1 MRKVRKTKKVAAILG
16 GVASVGAVAIGSV
29 GLASVGL
36 PSGPASAG
44 PPGFSTSST
53 SFVCQGNNPNNC
65 KTPNNTDNNGTV
77 EVSVTTSGPKGA
89 LKNSNTPPPV
99 GTTAEQCGPGK
110 KKCG

>member
-1 MRKVRKTKKVAAILG
+1 MRKVKKVKKVAAILG

-36 PSGPASAG
+36 PSGPAHAG

-53 SFVCQGNNPNNC
+53 SFVCQGNNPNEC
-65 KTPNNTDNNGTV
+65 KTPNNPDNNGQV
-77 EVSVTTSGPKGA
+77 VVSVTTSGPKGA

-99 GTTAEQCGPGK
+99 GSTAEQCGPGK

>member
-1 MRKVRKTKKVAAILG
+1 MRKVKKVKKVAAILG

-29 GLASVGL
+29 GLASVGF
-36 PSGPASAG
+36 PSGPANAG

-53 SFVCQGNNPNNC
+53 SFVCQGNSNRTPCKSPNN
-65 KTPNNTDNNGTV
+65 PDNNGLV

-99 GTTAEQCGPGK
+99 GSTAE
-110 KKCG
+110 